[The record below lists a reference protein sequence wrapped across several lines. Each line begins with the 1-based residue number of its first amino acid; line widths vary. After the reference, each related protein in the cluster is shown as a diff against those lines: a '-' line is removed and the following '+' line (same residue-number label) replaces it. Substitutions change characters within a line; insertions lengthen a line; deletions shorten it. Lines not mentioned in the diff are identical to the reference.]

1 MVLVRRTPKQALSW
15 IWAVCAGTAFGGSA
29 VLALALVGTL
39 DMLVLHSEPGSLT
52 HGLDLSAWL
61 VLWAALAMIGIVLT
75 TMLLRQPV
83 ALSRT
88 TLAFTLAGVALAAAF
103 QLSLQQWA
111 AGRMIGYAHDLIGL
125 TIIVPDWVV
134 GMAVS
139 VFALDL
145 APAPGRPLVRVG
157 GLLCAVA
164 ALAIIAT
171 NVEGAADGIAPDSW
185 APALLLMLIA
195 AYSVIAATR
204 LLRQVQSK
212 APS

>member
-1 MVLVRRTPKQALSW
+1 M
-15 IWAVCAGTAFGGSA
+15 AV
-29 VLALALVGTL
+29 VGTL
-39 DMLVLHSEPGSLT
+39 DMLALHSEPGSLT

-103 QLSLQQWA
+103 QLALQQWA
-111 AGRMIGYAHDLIGL
+111 AGRLGYSHDLIGL
-125 TIIVPDWVV
+125 TILVPCWAV
-134 GMAVS
+134 GLAIS
-139 VFALDL
+139 VFALHQ
-145 APAPGRPLVRVG
+145 APAPGRSLVRVG
-157 GLLCAVA
+157 GLACVVT

-171 NVEGAADGIAPDSW
+171 NVKGAADGVRPDSW
-185 APALLLMLIA
+185 VPAMLLMLIA
-195 AYSVIAATR
+195 VYSLVAATR